1 MIKMDF
7 FFSFKKF
14 CISSSSTLSH
24 SLLAEGL
31 NVKIAVTVGHPGL
44 KFGFSKTALQ
54 CVPGG
59 SEGK

>member
-1 MIKMDF
+1 MIRMD
-7 FFSFKKF
+7 FSFKKF
-14 CISSSSTLSH
+14 CISSSTLSH

-59 SEGK
+59 SEGR